1 MLIKAQLDGNFM
13 NLAGQI
19 TDNYFKKL
27 DFKDLDEKKIKNVS
41 TMHWRGTWTDMPHIS
56 NPSNTGQDTLVKT
69 TSTNLMVTLEVIVMH
84 CLVTVASESKF
95 VLIFQ
100 VDDEWCEVE
109 TENINTFRMNL
120 PGNTN
125 N

>member
-41 TMHWRGTWTDMPHIS
+41 TMH
-56 NPSNTGQDTLVKT
+56 
-69 TSTNLMVTLEVIVMH
+69 
-84 CLVTVASESKF
+84 
-95 VLIFQ
+95 
-100 VDDEWCEVE
+100 
-109 TENINTFRMNL
+109 
-120 PGNTN
+120 
-125 N
+125 

>member
-1 MLIKAQLDGNFM
+1 
-13 NLAGQI
+13 
-19 TDNYFKKL
+19 
-27 DFKDLDEKKIKNVS
+27 
-41 TMHWRGTWTDMPHIS
+41 
-56 NPSNTGQDTLVKT
+56 
-69 TSTNLMVTLEVIVMH
+69 MVTLEVIVMH

-100 VDDEWCEVE
+100 VDDECCEVE

>member
-1 MLIKAQLDGNFM
+1 
-13 NLAGQI
+13 
-19 TDNYFKKL
+19 
-27 DFKDLDEKKIKNVS
+27 
-41 TMHWRGTWTDMPHIS
+41 MPHIS

-100 VDDEWCEVE
+100 VDDECCEVE